1 MESYFEINGLS
12 SNQILNSKQMV
23 QLSLFHLST
32 PHTSN
37 QLHNVD
43 SSRWSNDKQIHT
55 GHPTLSGVEPQI
67 GTDVTHTALKMFLF
81 QSFQPC
87 AIQ

>member
-1 MESYFEINGLS
+1 MCEYLDTLSTEEYKFYFEINSLS
-12 SNQILNSKQMV
+12 SNQTKQMV

-37 QLHNVD
+37 QLHNVG

-55 GHPTLSGVEPQI
+55 GHPTLFGVEPR
-67 GTDVTHTALKMFLF
+67 
-81 QSFQPC
+81 
-87 AIQ
+87 